1 MRKFLLFGDE
11 GRIRKK
17 QLSEQTNQA
26 SCLTLV
32 TNAIITWNTVYMAA
46 AIDQLRAEG
55 YDISDEDIAHLS
67 PARRKHINRYGKYQ
81 FNLADVLKRKQLRPL
96 RNPSSS

>member
-1 MRKFLLFGDE
+1 MFGDE
-11 GRIRKK
+11 GKIRKK
-17 QLSEQTNQA
+17 QLEEQTNQA

-32 TNAIITWNTVYMAA
+32 TNAIITWNTVYMAC

-55 YDISDEDIAHLS
+55 YEISDEDITHLS

-81 FNLADVLKRKQLRPL
+81 FNISDVLNRKQLRPL